1 MRVEIHRSEVKGT
14 VVALPSKSYTHRA
27 LICSAL
33 ARGKSRILSP
43 LISDDTE
50 ATCRVLNNLGVD
62 LHKEPE
68 LWEVVRG
75 ELKKPDSDL
84 YCGESGTT
92 LRFMAAVSAL
102 VDGKCRLTCGP
113 SLSRRPVGPLI
124 DGLRQ
129 LEVDCRSRGGFPPVV
144 VEGKGRIHGG
154 NVTIPGNISSQ
165 FVSALLLVAPLADPA
180 VSLKLTTP
188 LESKPYVSMTME
200 AQRRFGVV
208 VQTSGDMRE
217 FQVRRQT
224 YHPTEFAVEGDWSS
238 TAYMLAAGALAGKVT
253 VHGLNPESLQADQA
267 IIDILKEMGGDVDL
281 KGATVSVRSS
291 GLNGLEFDMSDC
303 PDLFPLVSAICAVA
317 DGTSVLSSVKRLQ
330 YKESDRVV
338 SMVEGLRKMG
348 VKATR
353 SEDSVT
359 IVGTNPR
366 GGLIDPKGDHRIAMA
381 FSVVGLV
388 AEGKTVIQ
396 NAECVSKSY
405 PGFWDDLEALGVEFG
420 RLGDE

>member
-14 VVALPSKSYTHRA
+14 VAAPPSKSYTHRA

-43 LISDDTE
+43 LLSDDTE

-62 LHKEPE
+62 LHTEPE
-68 LWEVVRG
+68 LLEVVGG

-84 YCGESGTT
+84 FCRESGTT

-129 LEVDCRSRGGFPPVV
+129 LEVDCRSKGGFPPVV

-154 NVTIPGNISSQ
+154 NVAIPGDISSQ
-165 FVSALLLVAPLADPA
+165 FVSALLLVAPLADRA
-180 VSLKLTTP
+180 VSLKLTTS
-188 LESKPYVSMTME
+188 LESKPYVSMTMV
-200 AQRRFGVV
+200 AQRRFGIEL
-208 VQTSGDMRE
+208 QASGDMRE
-217 FQVRRQT
+217 FQVQRQT
-224 YHPTEFAVEGDWSS
+224 YHPTEFSVEGDWSS
-238 TAYMLAAGALAGKVT
+238 AAYMLAAGALAGKVT
-253 VHGLNPESLQADQA
+253 VHGLNPESLQADSA
-267 IIDILKEMGGDVDL
+267 IINILERMDVDVNL
-281 KGATVSVRSS
+281 KGNAISVQSS

-317 DGTSVLSSVKRLQ
+317 DGTSVLSGVRRLQ
-330 YKESDRVV
+330 YKESDRVMA
-338 SMVEGLRKMG
+338 MVEGLRKMG

-366 GGLIDPKGDHRIAMA
+366 GELIDPKRDHRIAMA
-381 FSVVGLV
+381 FSIVGLV

-396 NAECVSKSY
+396 DAESVSKSY

-420 RLGDE
+420 RLENE